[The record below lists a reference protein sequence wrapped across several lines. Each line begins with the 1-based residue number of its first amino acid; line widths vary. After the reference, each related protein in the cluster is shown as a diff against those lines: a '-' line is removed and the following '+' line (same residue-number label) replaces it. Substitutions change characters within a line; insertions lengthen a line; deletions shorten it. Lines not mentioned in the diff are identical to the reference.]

1 MTQQNKDLE
10 ERIGTVSGE
19 KKYRAM
25 SKETKGKKA
34 ASGAS
39 SSYEVQVYNK
49 TSSTIPQISV
59 AYRANDSNQV
69 LQSDQQNVGANQNA
83 DFKLTEC
90 NKLYGYVI
98 GFFDASGRLLGKF
111 PEQGVMNAQRASQE
125 NPNDTDPC
133 LDVIDVGNA

>member
-1 MTQQNKDLE
+1 MTQQSKDLE
-10 ERIGTVSGE
+10 ERIGTLSGE

-25 SKETKGKKA
+25 SKETKGKRA
-34 ASGAS
+34 ASGA
-39 SSYEVQVYNK
+39 YDVQVNNK

-69 LQSDQQNVGANQNA
+69 LQSDQKNVGPNQNA
-83 DFKLTEC
+83 DFKLTDC
-90 NKLYGYVI
+90 NNLFGYIV
-98 GFFDASGRLLGKF
+98 GFFDASGRLVGKF

-133 LDVIDVGNA
+133 GDVIDVTDA